1 MSRQLLPHRGSS
13 IGSAIVNHQWEGVT
27 KNMSRVST
35 ITVPSLSNN
44 NSSSK
49 EGRIFDEINDDDDHD
64 EIVNTEMY
72 TNFKEAFNITL
83 RNNPTILPG
92 APAVIKSIQDALFK
106 VQKNRAQKEKEMR
119 KQLDRVKAEKDK
131 LEAARE

>member
-1 MSRQLLPHRGSS
+1 MS
-13 IGSAIVNHQWEGVT
+13 
-27 KNMSRVST
+27 KVST

-106 VQKNRAQKEKEMR
+106 VQKNRAQQKEKEMR

>member
-1 MSRQLLPHRGSS
+1 
-13 IGSAIVNHQWEGVT
+13 
-27 KNMSRVST
+27 MSRVST

-44 NSSSK
+44 SSSSK

-83 RNNPTILPG
+83 RNNPTIILPG

-106 VQKNRAQKEKEMR
+106 EIQGTKE
-119 KQLDRVKAEKDK
+119 
-131 LEAARE
+131 